1 MGRPFGLR
9 SFPWSFSFICM
20 HFESSSLTPPEMTAN
35 IVLFAL
41 RWGAVQGCQVFSTE
55 KRRGRF
61 SFCCRPSGTHHPLRA
76 AVPDARRGKLS
87 EAAQRHARWGV
98 FPPLPMTANPLPCPG
113 AQRCTKQ
120 LASERSSSALCTTA
134 SQNQGIGPSRPQGCG
149 GARDGRRVPQ
159 GRQRKKI
166 PASLFSVEKTKCLPH
181 AKPMICNQARRP
193 STNSQRYQN
202 DSRHSGIGLW

>member
-1 MGRPFGLR
+1 M
-9 SFPWSFSFICM
+9 
-20 HFESSSLTPPEMTAN
+20 
-35 IVLFAL
+35 
-41 RWGAVQGCQVFSTE
+41 
-55 KRRGRF
+55 RRGVDFIPNFRGLF
-61 SFCCRPSGTHHPLRA
+61 YGSQKARASFQVSGSFLRRKGGELGVWLDGAAAGDTHPERPCPMPGGGSSQ
-76 AVPDARRGKLS
+76 RRPKDTPAGAS
-87 EAAQRHARWGV
+87 S
-98 FPPLPMTANPLPCPG
+98 LPCPG